1 MRDAGLKTR
10 RYTYTQSGLPRQER
24 LRQLSEGFQNLYRRT
39 KGEYDRMAIRMA
51 NMPMDEGR
59 KRVIG
64 IMAAVMAAP
73 RLKDWNWD
81 GRAGAPACES
91 IVITAIGAAERILE
105 IIDQRQGRPMSK
117 AAGGR

>member
-1 MRDAGLKTR
+1 MNEMKDAGLKTPALHLNLKCVPSLAAVAPV
-10 RYTYTQSGLPRQER
+10 SG
-24 LRQLSEGFQNLYRRT
+24 GFQNLCRRT
-39 KGEYDRMAIRMA
+39 KGEHDRMAT
-51 NMPMDEGR
+51 MPMDEGR

-117 AAGGR
+117 VAGGR

>member
-1 MRDAGLKTR
+1 MRDAGLKTPALHLHLKR
-10 RYTYTQSGLPRQER
+10 AASSGLRQF
-24 LRQLSEGFQNLYRRT
+24 SEGFQNLYRRT
-39 KGEYDRMAIRMA
+39 KGEYDRIGIGMAT
-51 NMPMDEGR
+51 MPMDEGR

-81 GRAGAPACES
+81 GQAGAPACES

>member
-1 MRDAGLKTR
+1 MGI
-10 RYTYTQSGLPRQER
+10 G
-24 LRQLSEGFQNLYRRT
+24 
-39 KGEYDRMAIRMA
+39 MAT
-51 NMPMDEGR
+51 MPMDEGR

-105 IIDQRQGRPMSK
+105 IIDQRQGRPMTK